1 MKGAKAA
8 KKKRTR
14 EIWKVVHWAL
24 NNTLCEL
31 WARERRKGRKNLLL
45 MFTMCHAMPRFCE
58 PRTGSTR
65 RFSVHRSVHVHIEK
79 SLLKME
85 FLWSPAYIE
94 YREHYIDSRK
104 YEKWNVSPFFTLE
117 RMSMGMLISV
127 NMERISLSYEFNR
140 LSISTVD
147 SSVDN
152 DDEVFLV
159 ACNTMVESSLCAHTF
174 AQLLA
179 RGLNTRN

>member
-1 MKGAKAA
+1 
-8 KKKRTR
+8 
-14 EIWKVVHWAL
+14 
-24 NNTLCEL
+24 
-31 WARERRKGRKNLLL
+31 
-45 MFTMCHAMPRFCE
+45 
-58 PRTGSTR
+58 
-65 RFSVHRSVHVHIEK
+65 
-79 SLLKME
+79 ME

-147 SSVDN
+147 SSASTDN

-159 ACNTMVESSLCAHTF
+159 ACNTMVETF
-174 AQLLA
+174 L
-179 RGLNTRN
+179 